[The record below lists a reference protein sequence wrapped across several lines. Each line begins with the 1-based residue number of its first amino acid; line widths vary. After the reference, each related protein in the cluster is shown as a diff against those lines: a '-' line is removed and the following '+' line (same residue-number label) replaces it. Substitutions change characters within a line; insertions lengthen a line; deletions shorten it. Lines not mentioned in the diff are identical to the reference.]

1 MTKRKTGSTEC
12 VHAGVG
18 PCEDSSSI
26 TTPIV
31 YSAPFTFKSVKEL
44 IELIEGSSART
55 QPEYGRMGNPT
66 VACVERRL
74 AAIEGAEKAL
84 LFSSGMT
91 AATTL
96 FLTAL
101 ESGDHMI
108 LMKDCYKRTRDFM
121 TVFMNKFGIRTSVVE
136 PALESIEQ
144 AIGPATRMIFL
155 EMPSNPYLHVVDIE
169 KLAKLGKERG
179 VTTVV
184 DSTFATPINLRPL
197 EYGVDL
203 VVHSATKYMG
213 GHNDIIAG
221 VLAGRASLVEPV
233 LELLKNLGG
242 ICDPMTAFLLDR
254 GLKTLAIRV
263 AKHNANAQ
271 TIAEFLEAHP
281 KVTKVFYPG
290 LKSHPQ
296 HDIAKKL
303 MSGFGGVVTF
313 LLDADFEKTA
323 RFVDNLKIPRIG
335 PSLGGVESLVEQAV
349 IMGYWDVPRK
359 EREALGMYDNLVRLS
374 LGIEDAEDIVAD
386 LDQALQKV

>member
-1 MTKRKTGSTEC
+1 MTKRKVGSTEC
-12 VHAGVG
+12 VHAGAG

-233 LELLKNLGG
+233 LESLKNLGG
-242 ICDPMTAFLLDR
+242 ICDPNTAFLLDR
-254 GLKTLAIRV
+254 GLKTLAVRV

-323 RFVDNLKIPRIG
+323 RFVDSLKIPMIG

-349 IMGYWDVPRK
+349 TMGYWDVPRE

-374 LGIEDAEDIVAD
+374 LGIEDAEDLIAD
-386 LDQALQKV
+386 LDQALKKV